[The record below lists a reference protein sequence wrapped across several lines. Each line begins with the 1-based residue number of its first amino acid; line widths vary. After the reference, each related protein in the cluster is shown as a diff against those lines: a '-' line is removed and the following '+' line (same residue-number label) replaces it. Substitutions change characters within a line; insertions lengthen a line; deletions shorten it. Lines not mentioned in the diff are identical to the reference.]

1 MTEWTCVLQL
11 DSQRKRVSGS
21 KNALRDA
28 IYAGADLRVG
38 TEFLHNEHVDTGSEC
53 NEKVREV
60 MDFRVTYLLEKDWV
74 AGVETLRM
82 PIALPDGFG
91 TRAVMAFVLYNQDG
105 QSAKARS
112 PPDGYGTT
120 G

>member
-21 KNALRDA
+21 ETALRDA

-38 TEFLHNEHVDTGSEC
+38 TEFLHNEHIDIGSEC

-60 MDFRVTYLLEKDWV
+60 MDFRVTYLLEKQWV
-74 AGVETLRM
+74 AGGETLRM

-91 TRAVMAFVLYNQDG
+91 PRASMSFFIYPTH
-105 QSAKARS
+105 S
-112 PPDGYGTT
+112 YGFCRF
-120 G
+120 